1 MSDTPRTDAEGFYPD
16 DACSEV
22 VCADFARTL
31 ERELNAAKVEIERMR
46 AVIKDSNAYLL
57 DWRRRH
63 DIKPR
68 PEWLAAQAALK
79 ELK

>member
-1 MSDTPRTDAEGFYPD
+1 MSDTPRTDALEGAGIYSGD
-16 DACSEV
+16 H
-22 VCADFARTL
+22 ARQL
-31 ERELNAAKVEIERMR
+31 ERELTAAKVEIERMR

-79 ELK
+79 EPK

>member
-1 MSDTPRTDAEGFYPD
+1 MSDTPRTDAALMCELRD
-16 DACSEV
+16 TAEK
-22 VCADFARTL
+22 L
-31 ERELNAAKVEIERMR
+31 ERELNAAKVEIERLR

-79 ELK
+79 EPK

>member
-1 MSDTPRTDAEGFYPD
+1 VSDTPRTDALEGAGIYSGD
-16 DACSEV
+16 H
-22 VCADFARTL
+22 ARQL
-31 ERELNAAKVEIERMR
+31 ERELTAAKVEIERMR

-79 ELK
+79 EPK

>member
-1 MSDTPRTDAEGFYPD
+1 MSDTPRTDAAQWDSYVD
-16 DACSEV
+16 VDVS
-22 VCADFARTL
+22 RTL
-31 ERELNAAKVEIERMR
+31 ERELTAAKGEIERMR

-57 DWRRRH
+57 EWRARH

-79 ELK
+79 EPK